1 MRRLTIIIVWI
12 ATFCSITGFTVWAFV
27 KEIILPHP
35 DYIPYMALVV
45 GIFGVISLGVILHQK
60 LRELEG
66 TVVSRQDRSTVS
78 QSFAIPTL
86 RSIDIFAGDL
96 SWFLEDIE
104 VYKNLRNRGV
114 RIRVLT
120 DTPEAIAI
128 QEGKKYGIEFK
139 QYPNGMSAPI
149 KASITD
155 TDDETECRALVV
167 RRRTPRRRVRQGES
181 YEYWMK
187 FYHGSKEYPIIKAMA
202 LLFEK
207 LWEKGRPL

>member
-1 MRRLTIIIVWI
+1 
-12 ATFCSITGFTVWAFV
+12 
-27 KEIILPHP
+27 
-35 DYIPYMALVV
+35 
-45 GIFGVISLGVILHQK
+45 
-60 LRELEG
+60 
-66 TVVSRQDRSTVS
+66 
-78 QSFAIPTL
+78 
-86 RSIDIFAGDL
+86 
-96 SWFLEDIE
+96 
-104 VYKNLRNRGV
+104 
-114 RIRVLT
+114 
-120 DTPEAIAI
+120 
-128 QEGKKYGIEFK
+128 
-139 QYPNGMSAPI
+139 MSAPI